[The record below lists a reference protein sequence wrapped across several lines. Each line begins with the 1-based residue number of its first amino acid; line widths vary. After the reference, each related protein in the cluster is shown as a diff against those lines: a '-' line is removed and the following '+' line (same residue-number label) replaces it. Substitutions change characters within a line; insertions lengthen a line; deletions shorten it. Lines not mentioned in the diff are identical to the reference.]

1 MFCAQARIDPP
12 AYQGFNAT
20 RALRRWKNMRAFYL
34 ITAIIGAL
42 LPLSQFV
49 PWVVIHGLALPYM
62 LQLAFGNAIAAFAWL
77 DVLMSAAVLLVFMWA
92 EGRRLSLKGLWLPTL
107 GLCLVGVSF
116 ALPLFLWMREGRLL
130 ANNRL

>member
-1 MFCAQARIDPP
+1 
-12 AYQGFNAT
+12 
-20 RALRRWKNMRAFYL
+20 MRVFYL
-34 ITAIIGAL
+34 IATIIGAL

-49 PWVVIHGLALPYM
+49 PWVAAHGLALPFM

-77 DVLMSAAVLLVFMWA
+77 DVLISAAVLLVFIWT

-116 ALPLFLWMREGRLL
+116 ALPLFLWMREGRFL
-130 ANNRL
+130 ASHRL